1 MGRGLGRLDVSTCSG
16 HIFLQEQTKRNAMA
30 GSPRQS
36 WVARLLVVMLALAL
50 VAASTAGAIG
60 HANGSGHHGP
70 HGHHHQAMAPAASA
84 GAHHA
89 IDAQSRATDLANA
102 ATQAPQ
108 PDPQH
113 ASCMDHICHCCLG
126 LVAIGAGW
134 GPAAWPDARVLPWD
148 SRALVSAPTARLDRP
163 PKPLASA

>member
-1 MGRGLGRLDVSTCSG
+1 
-16 HIFLQEQTKRNAMA
+16 MA

-36 WVARLLVVMLALAL
+36 WVARLLVAMLALAL

-70 HGHHHQAMAPAASA
+70 HAHHHEAIAAAGPASD
-84 GAHHA
+84 GAYHA
-89 IDAQSRATDLANA
+89 VHAQSRATDLADA
-102 ATQAPQ
+102 TTQAPQ
-108 PDPQH
+108 PDSQH
-113 ASCMDHICHCCLG
+113 TDCMDHFCHCSLG
-126 LVAIGAGW
+126 LVTIGAGW
-134 GPAAWPDARVLPWD
+134 GRTAWPDARVLPWD

>member
-1 MGRGLGRLDVSTCSG
+1 MFPHQATYPLAGAD
-16 HIFLQEQTKRNAMA
+16 EANAMA
-30 GSPRQS
+30 GLPRQS
-36 WVARLLVVMLALAL
+36 WAARLLVAMLALGL

-70 HGHHHQAMAPAASA
+70 HSHHHGAIAAAAPAAD

-89 IDAQSRATDLANA
+89 AHAQSRDLADV

-108 PDPQH
+108 SDPQH
-113 ASCMDHICHCCLG
+113 ASCMDHICHCSLG
-126 LVAIGAGW
+126 LVTIGAGW
-134 GPAAWPDARVLPWD
+134 GHTAWPDARVLPWD